1 MKDVES
7 TNQVVWLIWPIL
19 TWSRKS
25 WPCCIAGEFYVLSI
39 KDLLQGV
46 FWTSSACFF
55 TMYKF
60 CWNYLHF
67 WKNYVFILWMT
78 LIKRSNILK
87 RIPVIPLK
95 LLSFCL
101 IHSFLLINCFIWD
114 FLCVIVLTL
123 VLFLLFSN
131 TDDALETP
139 LKA

>member
-1 MKDVES
+1 
-7 TNQVVWLIWPIL
+7 
-19 TWSRKS
+19 
-25 WPCCIAGEFYVLSI
+25 
-39 KDLLQGV
+39 
-46 FWTSSACFF
+46 
-55 TMYKF
+55 
-60 CWNYLHF
+60 
-67 WKNYVFILWMT
+67 MT